1 EDAGRLRD
9 GLHVAIATDVPAAFT
24 EPVPHAMHDLAGR
37 YARTHAPFTT
47 QDVVERLGADPGAVG
62 AALEALAADG
72 QIVHGAFRPGGVER
86 EWCDVDVLRRIRRRS
101 LAALRREVEPVDAA
115 TFGRFLPAW

>member
-1 EDAGRLRD
+1 MR
-9 GLHVAIATDVPAAFT
+9 
-24 EPVPHAMHDLAGR
+24 
-37 YARTHAPFTT
+37 
-47 QDVVERLGADPGAVG
+47 

-72 QIVHGAFRPGGVER
+72 RIVHGEFRPGGVER

-115 TFGRFLPAW
+115 TFGRFLPAWQGLDRPAAGGHALTEALTRLQGRRDRRPRSSSATCSPRGCSATARPTSTR